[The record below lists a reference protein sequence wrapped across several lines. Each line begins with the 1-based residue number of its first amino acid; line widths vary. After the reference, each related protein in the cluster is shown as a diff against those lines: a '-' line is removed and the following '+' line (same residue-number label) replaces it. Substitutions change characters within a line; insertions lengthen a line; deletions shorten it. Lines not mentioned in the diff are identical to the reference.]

1 MTYLVKGVTQSKAV
15 FEVLSVA
22 FGLLLGQKIGDEHPY
37 GWLSVFDADE
47 LQEFIKEVSEA
58 FRLTDTFNE
67 AWDLI
72 DAIIYEWHE
81 SAIAISSPEL
91 AAAFNDKKVKS

>member
-1 MTYLVKGVTQSKAV
+1 
-15 FEVLSVA
+15 
-22 FGLLLGQKIGDEHPY
+22 
-37 GWLSVFDADE
+37 
-47 LQEFIKEVSEA
+47 
-58 FRLTDTFNE
+58 
-67 AWDLI
+67 LI

>member
-1 MTYLVKGVTQSKAV
+1 
-15 FEVLSVA
+15 
-22 FGLLLGQKIGDEHPY
+22 LGQKIGYEHPC

-58 FRLTDTFNE
+58 FRLTDTSNE

-72 DAIIYEWHE
+72 DATIHEWHE
-81 SAIAISSPEL
+81 SAIAITSPDL
-91 AAAFNDKKVKS
+91 AAAFKK

>member
-1 MTYLVKGVTQSKAV
+1 
-15 FEVLSVA
+15 
-22 FGLLLGQKIGDEHPY
+22 
-37 GWLSVFDADE
+37 

-58 FRLTDTFNE
+58 FRLTDTSNE